1 MRIEL
6 EDAFDND
13 DIELF
18 KKIIKPT
25 DNIDSLLSTSIGNY
39 KNDFAKFIIMKFN
52 KYKESGQQA
61 LENNNIEILKLYI

>member
-39 KNDFAKFIIMKFN
+39 KNDFAKFIIMKF
-52 KYKESGQQA
+52 YF
-61 LENNNIEILKLYI
+61 